1 MVRVVEKPLSAQVF
15 RELGLDDLTGNQWA
29 TLGSWIGRQVKGSSE
44 VQRTD
49 ILPDFTYGTAL
60 DALEAAIGPA
70 PFSALE
76 ELDNQERQKVGPLS
90 VMFPW
95 SEREGDLRAYWEQS
109 FDPDID
115 ALDWATSQVIS
126 LVPKESLL
134 PSDLSAAFGLMR
146 KGTNSGLP
154 HLSRAKSVLN
164 SYKQRVPEFEQFA
177 ECYPSVVALS
187 LIHI

>member
-1 MVRVVEKPLSAQVF
+1 MVRVVERQLSSHVLQ
-15 RELGLDDLTGNQWA
+15 ELGLDDLTGNQWA

-49 ILPDFTYGTAL
+49 VLPDFTYGHAL
-60 DALEAAIGPA
+60 DALESAIGPA

-109 FDPDID
+109 FDPEID
-115 ALDWATSQVIS
+115 SLEWAMSQVIS
-126 LVPKESLL
+126 LVPRETRVS
-134 PSDLSAAFGLMR
+134 P
-146 KGTNSGLP
+146 LP
-154 HLSRAKSVLN
+154 HQTEGS
-164 SYKQRVPEFEQFA
+164 
-177 ECYPSVVALS
+177 
-187 LIHI
+187 